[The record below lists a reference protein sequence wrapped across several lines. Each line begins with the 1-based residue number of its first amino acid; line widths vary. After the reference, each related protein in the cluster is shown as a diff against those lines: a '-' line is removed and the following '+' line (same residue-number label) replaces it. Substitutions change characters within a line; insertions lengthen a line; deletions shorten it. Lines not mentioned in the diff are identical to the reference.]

1 MSFSSVGYDGVEM
14 LLKLDKDDPERER
27 AFGLKYLLSLSTQ
40 ERFEMMFRRSDE
52 IKRALLRHGH
62 RKPIEIVKRPCR

>member
-1 MSFSSVGYDGVEM
+1 M

-27 AFGLKYLLSLSTQ
+27 AFELEYLLSLSTQ
-40 ERFEMMFRRSDE
+40 ERFEIMFRRSDE

-62 RKPIEIVKRPCR
+62 RKPIEIVKRPRH